1 MNYSFVKSLLSQCQ
15 LIITVGLH
23 AGSVTPVSQMR
34 KLELSALKDLVQSH
48 LAGNGL
54 AENLRV
60 AWLLRSQLAKLF
72 RPSGSGT
79 AKEIQKRCK
88 PTKCARTE

>member
-1 MNYSFVKSLLSQCQ
+1 MNYSLVTSLLSQCQ

-23 AGSVTPVSQMR
+23 AGSTTPVPQMR
-34 KLELSALKDLVQSH
+34 KLELRELKDLVQSH

-60 AWLLRSQLAKLF
+60 AWLLRSHLAKLF
-72 RPSGSGT
+72 KPSGSGT
-79 AKEIQKRCK
+79 AKEIQKCCK
-88 PTKCARTE
+88 PTKCAGRE